1 MREIKI
7 TFIKENIEDFL
18 VEEIKESFDD
28 SSPEFI
34 EEVFD
39 WIKEVYRYDYEISS
53 TASDKLDSEL
63 DLKSNISYDELN
75 LLFKSLDG
83 EFCGSQE
90 AEYYYRR
97 GFKIS

>member
-1 MREIKI
+1 MRQIKI
-7 TFIKENIEDFL
+7 TFIKENIQDFL

-34 EEVFD
+34 EEIFD

-75 LLFKSLDG
+75 LLFKSLDD

-90 AEYYYRR
+90 AEYYYKR
-97 GFKIS
+97 GFKIK